1 MADALDLPGLRVLRI
16 HPATPASVCE
26 GGRLRRVEVEPTVTP
41 TACPK
46 CQSPRLYRHGLR
58 RQHYADAPHF
68 GEPTVLEVHRRRWR
82 CRDCKTLFPDPLP
95 GMDENRRATDRLIRF
110 VRTRSLKYTFAS
122 IGRDVGLSDVS
133 VRHIFNDWVRDLERQ
148 YTFVTPRWLGIDE
161 VQLLG
166 QYRCILTNVEKNTVY
181 DLRPSRTMAGLRAY
195 FHQFPGRK
203 DVELFSTDLW
213 NNYATVARE
222 FFPEAIVVA
231 DRFHIQ
237 RMGTN
242 GMEAARLAIRKGLTR
257 KVRLQLKDE
266 RHVLLKHGSRLND
279 REREIL
285 GVIHRDFPSL
295 ALAWRCKERFFAIW
309 EQTDRQS
316 ASAAMDAWIASV
328 PPAMAVFFK
337 EALNALA
344 ARRDH
349 ILNYFDHRITNA
361 YTESINR
368 LAKSINRMGRGYS
381 LEVVRAKM
389 LYDTNALAKGTMM
402 ERVAKPVQDDDA
414 GGVSVR
420 YMTYTTARSI
430 RSKVRYETR
439 LVCYG
444 AHIPTLCDQLEAGA
458 FEDQPAGFQPASP

>member
-1 MADALDLPGLRVLRI
+1 MTDALDLPGLGVLRI
-16 HPATPASVCE
+16 HPATPASASE
-26 GGRLRRVEVEPTVTP
+26 GGRVRRVEVEPTFIP

-46 CQSPRLYRHGLR
+46 CQSTRLYRHGLR
-58 RQHYADAPHF
+58 RQSYADAPHF

-95 GMDENRRATDRLIRF
+95 EMDENRRATSRLIRF
-110 VRTRSLKYTFAS
+110 VQSRTLEHTFAS
-122 IGRDVGLSDVS
+122 IGRDVGISDVS
-133 VRHIFNDWVRDLERQ
+133 VRHIFDDMVHDLEHR
-148 YTFVTPRWLGIDE
+148 YRFATPRWLGIDE
-161 VQLLG
+161 VKIIG
-166 QYRCILTNVEKNTVY
+166 KYRCILTNVEKNTVY
-181 DLRPSRTMAGLRAY
+181 DLLDSRTLADLRTY
-195 FHQFPGRK
+195 FRQFPNRK

-222 FFPEAIVVA
+222 FFPDAIVVA

-242 GMEAARLAIRKGLTR
+242 GMEAARKAIRKGLTR

-279 REREIL
+279 HEREIL
-285 GVIHRDFPSL
+285 GAIHRDFPSL

-316 ASAAMDAWIASV
+316 ASEAMDAWIASV
-328 PPAMAVFFK
+328 PPEMAVFFK
-337 EALNALA
+337 EALSALA
-344 ARRDH
+344 TRRDH

-381 LEVVRAKM
+381 LEVIRAKM
-389 LYDTNALAKGTMM
+389 LYDTNALEKGTMV
-402 ERVAKPVQDDDA
+402 ERVATPVLDDDA
-414 GGVSVR
+414 GGLGVG
-420 YMTYTTARSI
+420 YMTYTTARSV
-430 RSKVRYETR
+430 RSRVRYDTR

-444 AHIPTLCDQLEAGA
+444 AHIPTLCDKLEAGV